1 MASVGELSEEGC
13 GRLVVQVVPAG
24 RSWTAEWAELAKTT
38 GLDLFAG
45 PEWFV
50 PWAKAFAP
58 GRLHYVLATRG
69 SRLVGLLPVVPD
81 GRTLR
86 SATNSETVRY
96 SPVLVEPALL
106 VDIVKALPSRWR
118 RISLGYLPAHELT
131 PTLEA
136 YGSSRGVRI
145 ISREIRRSPT
155 LSTVGDF
162 RKWESE
168 RLSAN
173 RRHNLRRLRR
183 RLSEVGEVRF
193 EVSDGSECLQDLMEE
208 GFALEASGWKRAAGG
223 AVLSRPAVHR
233 FYLDLTAWASSV
245 GALRLFQLRLDGR
258 SVAFFVTIER
268 GGVVSGLKMAYDE
281 CYQSYSPG
289 VLLTQSALEYCFTAS
304 SIRRFDFLGEA
315 ERYKTQWTDDSEVQL
330 QVELFAPGTRSMLE
344 MAIVRCLWGIRE
356 LMRQRVPLEV
366 RERID
371 TSSPRRVVGSAA
383 VVVRTML
390 SRRST
395 PTRGARTSAI
405 FRLPLRWRPEDRPP
419 GKPQPGPG

>member
-1 MASVGELSEEGC
+1 MV
-13 GRLVVQVVPAG
+13 
-24 RSWTAEWAELAKTT
+24 TTT

-50 PWAKAFAP
+50 PWEKAFAP

-69 SRLVGLLPVVPD
+69 GRLVGLLPVVPD

-96 SPVLVEPALL
+96 SPVLVEPALV

-118 RISLGYLPAHELT
+118 RISLAYLPAHELP

-155 LSTVGDF
+155 LPTVGDF

-168 RLSAN
+168 RLSAH
-173 RRHNLRRLRR
+173 RRKNLRRLRR
-183 RLSEVGEVRF
+183 RLSELGEVRL
-193 EVSDGSECLQDLMEE
+193 EVSDGSAQLQDLMEE
-208 GFALEASGWKRAAGG
+208 GFALEASGWKGAAGG
-223 AVLSRPAVHR
+223 AVLSRPAAHR
-233 FYLDLTAWASSV
+233 FYMDLTAWASSV
-245 GALRLFQLRLDGR
+245 GALRLFQLRVDGR
-258 SVAFFVTIER
+258 SIAFALNIER
-268 GGVVSGLKMAYDE
+268 GGVVSGLKLAYDE

-289 VLLTQSALEYCFTAS
+289 VLLNQSALEYCFAAS
-304 SIRRFDFLGEA
+304 GIRRFDFLGEA
-315 ERYKTQWTDDSEVQL
+315 ERHKTEWTDDSEVQL

-344 MAIVRCLWGIRE
+344 MAAVRCLWGIRE
-356 LMRQRVPLEV
+356 SMRRRVPLEV

-371 TSSPRRVVGSAA
+371 TSSPRRAVRSAA
-383 VVVRTML
+383 VVVRTRL
-390 SRRST
+390 SRSST
-395 PTRGARTSAI
+395 PTRGVRASAI
-405 FRLPLRWRPEDRPP
+405 FRLPLRRRPDEPPP